1 MGNEYE
7 ILEKPSCLF
16 SEELLL
22 IVQEDDELSLWPSEL

>member
-7 ILEKPSCLF
+7 IILEKLSCLF

-22 IVQEDDELSLWPSEL
+22 IVQEDDELGL

>member
-7 ILEKPSCLF
+7 IILEKLSRLF

-22 IVQEDDELSLWPSEL
+22 IVQEDDELSL